1 MNDHAPEAPM
11 TDPQDTAQTPTDG
24 RDRVPE
30 ASLAQRAFLAH
41 LRHELRT
48 PINAMI
54 GYSEMLL
61 EEAADRGEAD
71 FIPDLE
77 RMHTASHQLLARVN
91 DILDPAR
98 LDAGQLAPGSDT
110 SGANLHHKLRT
121 PLNAMIGYCEMLL
134 EDAADR
140 GPENLIPDLQKIHA
154 AAQRFLA
161 LVNDLVNFSSMMKP
175 SEGLDP

>member
-1 MNDHAPEAPM
+1 M
-11 TDPQDTAQTPTDG
+11 TDPQGTAQTPTDG

-30 ASLAQRAFLAH
+30 ASLTQKAFLAH

-61 EEAADRGEAD
+61 EDAADRGEAD
-71 FIPDLE
+71 FIPDLQ
-77 RMHTASHQLLARVN
+77 RMHTTSNQLLARVN
-91 DILDPAR
+91 DSLDPAR
-98 LDAGQLAPGSDT
+98 LDAGQLALDSET
-110 SGANLHHKLRT
+110 FGANLHHQLRT

-134 EDAADR
+134 EDAAEQ
-140 GPENLIPDLQKIHA
+140 GPEDLIPDLQKIHA

-161 LVNDLVNFSSMMKP
+161 LINDLVDFSSMMKP

>member
-11 TDPQDTAQTPTDG
+11 TDPQGAAQTPTDG

-30 ASLAQRAFLAH
+30 ASLAQKAFLAH

-61 EEAADRGEAD
+61 EDAADRGEAD
-71 FIPDLE
+71 FIPDLQ
-77 RMHTASHQLLARVN
+77 RMHTASNQLLARVN
-91 DILDPAR
+91 DMLDPAR
-98 LDAGQLAPGSDT
+98 LDAGPLALDSET
-110 SGANLHHKLRT
+110 FGANLHHQLRT

-140 GPENLIPDLQKIHA
+140 GPEDLIPDLQKIHA

-161 LVNDLVNFSSMMKP
+161 LVNDLVNFASMMKP